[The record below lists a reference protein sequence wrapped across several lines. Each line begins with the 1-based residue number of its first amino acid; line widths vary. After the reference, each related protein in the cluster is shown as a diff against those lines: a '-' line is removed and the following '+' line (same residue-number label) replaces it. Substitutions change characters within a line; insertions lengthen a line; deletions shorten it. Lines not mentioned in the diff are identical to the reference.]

1 MRARGLCG
9 GGGLTQGLENASC
22 ILRGT
27 DGLEVQWQ
35 GRVVAHGGLG
45 TLVLQAG
52 AGHPLTHQVIQ
63 LLHRFQLDLEALVL
77 EEEGALRHH
86 SLSRE
91 GGRVLPGDQGAP
103 LFSWS
108 WKVEAWKITWQV
120 GGGA

>member
-1 MRARGLCG
+1 MGA
-9 GGGLTQGLENASC
+9 GGLTQGLEDASC

-27 DGLEVQWQ
+27 DGPEVQRQ
-35 GRVVAHGGLG
+35 GQVMAHRGLG

-52 AGHPLTHQVIQ
+52 AGHPLIRQVIQ

-77 EEEGALRHH
+77 EEEGDLRHH

-91 GGRVLPGDQGAP
+91 GGRVLPGDQGAA

-108 WKVEAWKITWQV
+108 
-120 GGGA
+120 